1 MPSAKILEAKK
12 EKVQALTQKMNG
24 SASVVL
30 VDYKGISVET
40 DTKLRAE
47 MRENGVH
54 YMVEKNSILSHVF
67 DGAGLESLK
76 GELKGTIAVAF
87 CADDAVAPA
96 RILQKYADKSKDV
109 FNLKAGVIDG
119 KTVGTDELKAIA
131 MLPDRNT
138 LIAMVCGALNGT
150 VAGLA
155 RALSEVSKQK
165 SA

>member
-1 MPSAKILEAKK
+1 MPSAKILDAKK
-12 EKVQALTQKMNG
+12 EKVAALSQKMKG

-30 VDYKGISVET
+30 VDYKGITVST

-67 DGAGLESLK
+67 EAAGIVGISDS
-76 GELKGTIAVAF
+76 LKGTIAVAF
-87 CADDAVAPA
+87 SDDPVAPA
-96 RILQKYADKSKDV
+96 RVLQKYSDKSKDV

-119 KTVGTDELKAIA
+119 KVVDAVELKAIA
-131 MLPDRNT
+131 TLPDRNT

-150 VAGLA
+150 ISGLA
-155 RALSEVSKQK
+155 RALSEVANQK